1 MRGKNGVFPCEIRK
15 KKNRKRRRLRRWCR
29 AAQIKASELLP
40 VFRIDVESGAVCVEA
55 GPVTYVKMML
65 DRDAVPE
72 NNKAAHAAFA
82 DCAYNAV
89 IYYRNHNNA

>member
-1 MRGKNGVFPCEIRK
+1 MRNPEKEGPETAARH
-15 KKNRKRRRLRRWCR
+15 WCR
-29 AAQIKASELLP
+29 AAQIKASELLQ
-40 VFRIDVESGAVCVEA
+40 VFRIDVESGEVCVEA

-82 DCAYNAV
+82 DCAYNAE